1 MSFKIPKSVS
11 RCGSA
16 GSIKAESWSPPQLQP
31 QSHPRRGSN
40 SSGILTAEDAGA
52 GGDVSVLSR
61 AGSVASLAGL
71 GVDEG
76 YNTGYFSSPSI
87 SGKMLAFLCEDD
99 IWQWDITRRERPPV
113 RVTADG
119 SCWALCFSPC
129 ARWIAYT
136 SGLSGSN
143 EVPPPL
149 HDVPIMAARLISDPR
164 LLPTATRRVPIATRC
179 LPSATR
185 CLVTAPPLA
194 LLPASPTRC
203 ASLTVCWRLPTDQ
216 HTSRFGL
223 SLRLVVTPSS

>member
-1 MSFKIPKSVS
+1 MP
-11 RCGSA
+11 
-16 GSIKAESWSPPQLQP
+16 
-31 QSHPRRGSN
+31 
-40 SSGILTAEDAGA
+40 
-52 GGDVSVLSR
+52 VLSR

-143 EVPPPL
+143 EVPPHYMMSQLWPPVSSLIHGSSPL
-149 HDVPIMAARLISDPR
+149 PHGAS
-164 LLPTATRRVPIATRC
+164 LLPHDASLVPRVASSLHHLSPF
-179 LPSATR
+179 S
-185 CLVTAPPLA
+185 
-194 LLPASPTRC
+194 LLPQQGAHPSPFVGGCQRTNTPPGLDC
-203 ASLTVCWRLPTDQ
+203 
-216 HTSRFGL
+216 RFGWW
-223 SLRLVVTPSS
+223 SLQAVDIFWGGQFGMY